1 MNLIN
6 KKVRR
11 IGASLVAI
19 LIFFYV
25 ASIDSILASVDE
37 GVRSDLLY
45 EELNFSDD
53 SESGM
58 QGHREDHL
66 IGSEPDEEEGS
77 FVGQT
82 NPIEED
88 APSQE
93 EVSESE
99 AVEET
104 RFVPFSSETVTN
116 LTQLNAAVGRAN
128 AGETTEIVIAYPGLT
143 ITGAAFPIITAT
155 DLTIRGETEDTVV
168 TVTRAQGFQVN
179 GNASSRANVR
189 FEDLI
194 LDGASGGSRTA
205 IWLQGGFVTT
215 RNVEIRNFTNSGIR
229 GDGGAVAGSQL
240 NLESGTFIHTNHV
253 TGAGG
258 GISVNNSR
266 IYMEEGVTIYN
277 NTASTNG
284 GGIAVGGENAAFPG
298 VLTMTGGR
306 IEGNRAN
313 TSGGGI
319 HLPAGRRLYVSGGL
333 VYDNE
338 ALGGT
343 GGGINAIGAIASLT
357 DEATVEFNRS
367 SGSGGGI
374 HSTAS
379 LTVSDDV
386 EIINNQAGT
395 SGGGIHGTNVVTI
408 SDDVLIDDNHA
419 GIPCI
424 DTGEVTC
431 ALNRPGSGGGLS
443 ITGSLSLSDDV
454 RISNNHAHGAN
465 GDPDASGGGGFGGGI
480 FSPAVTTIGNNVT
493 IYGNHA
499 NTQGGGIHANAA
511 GGVMVGQPL
520 LHLSDNVR
528 LEANTSVGSGGG
540 AHTNRPLTLG
550 DEIQVLNNEAGVNG
564 GGLSV
569 TNDLTIED
577 QVYIY
582 GNMATSN
589 GGGLHSTGTTTITDD
604 VIVENNRAQTNG
616 GGVSVTTA
624 GRLYLAGNAQIIDNH
639 ALGTTAEGTGG
650 GIISAGNFTMSEQAR
665 IADNTSSIFG
675 GGIRVTGSFTMMDDA
690 VVENNTAGTSGGG
703 VSSTG
708 VTVLRDR
715 ALIYDNHAG
724 TVGGGIT
731 VNNNNLTMRDEA
743 SVTSNEAE
751 SSGGGVAVTGDPVS
765 DAGLFVMEHQTIIYD
780 NHTGGSGGGVIAMG
794 DFVMRGTARVESN
807 SGVTGGGIAIMAS
820 GSFTMNDHALITN
833 NHANGQ
839 DPEGVGGGIST
850 FGMATINDQALI
862 YNNRANLQ
870 GGGIHVGG
878 TGTLVIQSEPDFASL
893 YRNRAGTSGGGMVTF
908 GRAELRSGIVAGNTA
923 VSNGGGVNV
932 ATSMGRFY
940 MPGGIIVG
948 NRACGTSENNGF
960 GGGISIT
967 GQFFM
972 GDSMP
977 NSTTIAVRLPQGL
990 DSPEVEADPLVCEPL
1005 DTIDVSD
1012 IDGDSDEP
1020 LIIRNVAGN
1029 AGGGVSPLQNPD
1041 ASVGGRAFMNR
1052 GRITENVGKGTGGG
1066 GVNLQGIHT
1075 FFTMSGEALIDRN
1088 EALSGHGG
1096 GIRSVNGTIV
1106 IEENA
1111 TVEYNLSNG
1120 HGGGIHA
1127 GGSYPNGSLVEMRG
1141 GFIQH
1146 NEAIRNGGGVNLD
1159 GQSRLIME
1167 GTDADHMAS
1176 IVNNQAG
1183 ARGGGVSLDGFI
1195 ANVMNPIQS
1204 TASATMN
1211 AYSRVSDNVAGMYG
1225 GGFYVIGQNII
1236 TLNEGAEILRNTATT
1251 GGGIRLAIRG
1261 RLYMNEGLIQHN
1273 TASGGGGGGI
1283 SLPGSTGNVA
1293 YMVMSGGEIS
1303 ENTAVFGGGIGFTA
1317 VTNWNML
1324 NTALNRVTIHN
1335 TGTTVA
1341 RNTAVDLV
1349 NGIELWGAYPSNPR
1363 NTQIRPTNY
1372 TLFNEFAVASGWGYN
1387 GEGINRF
1394 ALTNFDIQSQ
1404 ELTRRVTF
1412 AAMGPGVVDPNNIVL
1427 TVGLGDTIGEENSI
1441 PTPIPDSVSSQV
1453 CEFTHWIS
1461 DSSHHWSSDGEY
1473 PSGNPNT
1480 PFTTEQIRND
1490 LAILEDT
1497 VFTAVFSCYP
1507 DYVTVDFEAPG
1518 GTLRDPNNNNLLD
1531 PNDVRLSVVSGNTI
1545 AATDLVPRAVHD
1557 SSYYEFMYWTSSDPA
1572 HPAEISP
1579 EEIRDLEITQDTV
1592 FTAHFRRMTMPIT
1605 GIGHPTY
1612 FLPLALFALVLIATL
1627 FYYRRWK
1634 SHVSSR

>member
-6 KKVRR
+6 KKMRC
-11 IGASLVAI
+11 IATSFVAI
-19 LIFFYV
+19 ILFFSI
-25 ASIDSILASVDE
+25 ASIDSILASVNE
-37 GVRSDLLY
+37 GVRPNLNLY
-45 EELNFSDD
+45 EGFNFSDD

-88 APSQE
+88 NLSQE
-93 EVSESE
+93 EGSESE
-99 AVEET
+99 AIEET
-104 RFVPFSSETVTN
+104 RPVPFSSETVMN
-116 LTQLNAAVGRAN
+116 LTQLNAAIGRAN

-143 ITGAAFPIITAT
+143 ITGAAFPIITAA

-189 FEDLI
+189 VEDLI

-240 NLESGTFIHTNHV
+240 NLESRTFIHSNHV

-258 GISVNNSR
+258 GVAVNNSR
-266 IYMEEGVTIYN
+266 IYMEEGVIIYN
-277 NTASTNG
+277 NTATTNG

-298 VLTMTGGR
+298 ILTMTGGR

-313 TSGGGI
+313 ASGGGI

-333 VYDNE
+333 IYDNE

-343 GGGINAIGAIASLT
+343 GGGINAIGAITSLT

-367 SGSGGGI
+367 FSNGGGI
-374 HSTAS
+374 HSTAI
-379 LTVSDDV
+379 LTISDDV
-386 EIINNQAGT
+386 EIINNQAG
-395 SGGGIHGTNVVTI
+395 I
-408 SDDVLIDDNHA
+408 
-419 GIPCI
+419 
-424 DTGEVTC
+424 
-431 ALNRPGSGGGLS
+431 
-443 ITGSLSLSDDV
+443 
-454 RISNNHAHGAN
+454 
-465 GDPDASGGGGFGGGI
+465 
-480 FSPAVTTIGNNVT
+480 
-493 IYGNHA
+493 
-499 NTQGGGIHANAA
+499 
-511 GGVMVGQPL
+511 
-520 LHLSDNVR
+520 
-528 LEANTSVGSGGG
+528 
-540 AHTNRPLTLG
+540 
-550 DEIQVLNNEAGVNG
+550 
-564 GGLSV
+564 
-569 TNDLTIED
+569 
-577 QVYIY
+577 
-582 GNMATSN
+582 N

-604 VIVENNRAQTNG
+604 VIIENNRAQTNG
-616 GGVSVTTA
+616 GG
-624 GRLYLAGNAQIIDNH
+624 I
-639 ALGTTAEGTGG
+639 
-650 GIISAGNFTMSEQAR
+650 
-665 IADNTSSIFG
+665 
-675 GGIRVTGSFTMMDDA
+675 
-690 VVENNTAGTSGGG
+690 
-703 VSSTG
+703 SSTG
-708 VTVLRDR
+708 VTVLHDR
-715 ALIYDNHAG
+715 
-724 TVGGGIT
+724 
-731 VNNNNLTMRDEA
+731 
-743 SVTSNEAE
+743 
-751 SSGGGVAVTGDPVS
+751 
-765 DAGLFVMEHQTIIYD
+765 
-780 NHTGGSGGGVIAMG
+780 
-794 DFVMRGTARVESN
+794 
-807 SGVTGGGIAIMAS
+807 
-820 GSFTMNDHALITN
+820 
-833 NHANGQ
+833 
-839 DPEGVGGGIST
+839 
-850 FGMATINDQALI
+850 ALI

-878 TGTLVIQSEPDFASL
+878 TGILVIQSEPDFASL

-908 GRAELRSGIVAGNTA
+908 GRAELRSGIIAGNTA

-940 MPGGIIVG
+940 MPGGMIVG
-948 NRACGTSENNGF
+948 NHACGTSENNGF

-972 GDSMP
+972 GDRMP
-977 NSTTIAVRLPQGL
+977 SHTTIAGGLPERL
-990 DSPEVEADPLVCEPL
+990 DSPEIDVDPLVCELL
-1005 DTIDVSD
+1005 DDIDVSD

-1029 AGGGVSPLQNPD
+1029 AGGGISPLQNPD

-1111 TVEYNLSNG
+1111 TVEYNMSNG

-1167 GTDADHMAS
+1167 GTDADQMAS

-1261 RLYMNEGLIQHN
+1261 QLYMNEGLIQHN

-1473 PSGNPNT
+1473 PGGNPNT